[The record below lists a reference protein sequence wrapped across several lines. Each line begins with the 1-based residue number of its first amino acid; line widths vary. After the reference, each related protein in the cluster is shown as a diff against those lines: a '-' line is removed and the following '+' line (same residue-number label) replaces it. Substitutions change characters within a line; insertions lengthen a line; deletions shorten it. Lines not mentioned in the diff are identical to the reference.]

1 MSDLE
6 APEPR
11 DAEAPEPRVRSFYER
26 TRGRRFMRPIH
37 TLVSVPLWASAP
49 KARLLV
55 VHAAFAAYWGF
66 VNAATFA
73 ESGRFASMMTGNVYI
88 LGGEILTGD
97 GRAAAFTLELMACFL
112 AGAATFRAAW
122 RRVPLGRRQTVVY
135 YLAAAVV
142 ILAGVADALLRAR
155 TGSYYCLPLAAIAG
169 ALVGGGYGSS
179 VPRGVETNLVTVHFS
194 KLAALLAAT
203 PSWTTKELETAAS
216 SLAVITLVLIGS
228 VAGWAWSR
236 VESRAVPVFT
246 LATTVVA
253 LCLLEHY
260 RQAMIVNARPGAR
273 QRQRRLSAVAPVV
286 AAMEELPSSDGQ
298 ATRGVSSLRSEAP

>member
-1 MSDLE
+1 MS
-6 APEPR
+6 

-73 ESGRFASMMTGNVYI
+73 ESGRF
-88 LGGEILTGD
+88 
-97 GRAAAFTLELMACFL
+97 
-112 AGAATFRAAW
+112 
-122 RRVPLGRRQTVVY
+122 
-135 YLAAAVV
+135 
-142 ILAGVADALLRAR
+142 
-155 TGSYYCLPLAAIAG
+155 
-169 ALVGGGYGSS
+169 
-179 VPRGVETNLVTVHFS
+179 
-194 KLAALLAAT
+194 
-203 PSWTTKELETAAS
+203 
-216 SLAVITLVLIGS
+216 
-228 VAGWAWSR
+228 
-236 VESRAVPVFT
+236 
-246 LATTVVA
+246 
-253 LCLLEHY
+253 
-260 RQAMIVNARPGAR
+260 VNARPGAR

>member
-1 MSDLE
+1 M
-6 APEPR
+6 
-11 DAEAPEPRVRSFYER
+11 
-26 TRGRRFMRPIH
+26 
-37 TLVSVPLWASAP
+37 
-49 KARLLV
+49 
-55 VHAAFAAYWGF
+55 
-66 VNAATFA
+66 
-73 ESGRFASMMTGNVYI
+73 
-88 LGGEILTGD
+88 
-97 GRAAAFTLELMACFL
+97 
-112 AGAATFRAAW
+112 
-122 RRVPLGRRQTVVY
+122 
-135 YLAAAVV
+135 
-142 ILAGVADALLRAR
+142 
-155 TGSYYCLPLAAIAG
+155 
-169 ALVGGGYGSS
+169 
-179 VPRGVETNLVTVHFS
+179 PRGVETNLVTAHFS
-194 KLAALLAAT
+194 KIAALLAAT

-236 VESRAVPVFT
+236 AKSRAVPVFT

>member
-1 MSDLE
+1 MSEFFFMSDAE

-11 DAEAPEPRVRSFYER
+11 DAEAPEQPRVRSIYER

-66 VNAATFA
+66 VNSA
-73 ESGRFASMMTGNVYI
+73 M
-88 LGGEILTGD
+88 
-97 GRAAAFTLELMACFL
+97 
-112 AGAATFRAAW
+112 
-122 RRVPLGRRQTVVY
+122 
-135 YLAAAVV
+135 
-142 ILAGVADALLRAR
+142 
-155 TGSYYCLPLAAIAG
+155 
-169 ALVGGGYGSS
+169 
-179 VPRGVETNLVTVHFS
+179 
-194 KLAALLAAT
+194 
-203 PSWTTKELETAAS
+203 
-216 SLAVITLVLIGS
+216 
-228 VAGWAWSR
+228 
-236 VESRAVPVFT
+236 
-246 LATTVVA
+246 A